1 LHFAEHGAILTIIKV
16 VIISIREVNQG
27 MTVQEALEFI
37 HSEKWAGSKP
47 GLSRTRELLRRIGD
61 PHKKCAYVHI
71 AGTNGKG
78 SVAAMLASVLTRSGY
93 RTGLYTSPYL
103 NRFNERMQVDGL
115 PIPDDELAEIAEKIK
130 PHVLELEDSPTEFE
144 LVTVMAFE
152 WFAQKQCDVVVLEV
166 GMGGRLD
173 STNVIESPECAVI
186 TNIGLDHTRELGDT
200 LTLIAGEKA
209 GIIKPG
215 RPTALYQQTQEVTRV
230 IEDVCSQRRSQL
242 TIADFSR
249 LRKISDTREGQTFSY
264 RDSEPLHISLL
275 GENQLKNAAL
285 VLEVLEILK
294 KEGWNIS
301 RDATSRGLAEARWP
315 ARFEIVSR
323 SPWFVVDGGHNPQGT
338 ETVVRNLENYFSRMH
353 TILLVGVLRDKD
365 YSRMMDI
372 LAPAADGFVTVTP
385 GNPRALPA
393 EELAKL
399 LEKYGKPVTACPS
412 IREGIEAA
420 MSAAGPGG
428 VVCSAGSLYMA
439 GEVRAYFG
447 LA

>member
-1 LHFAEHGAILTIIKV
+1 
-16 VIISIREVNQG
+16 
-27 MTVQEALEFI
+27 M
-37 HSEKWAGSKP
+37 
-47 GLSRTRELLRRIGD
+47 
-61 PHKKCAYVHI
+61 
-71 AGTNGKG
+71 
-78 SVAAMLASVLTRSGY
+78 
-93 RTGLYTSPYL
+93 
-103 NRFNERMQVDGL
+103 
-115 PIPDDELAEIAEKIK
+115 
-130 PHVLELEDSPTEFE
+130 
-144 LVTVMAFE
+144 
-152 WFAQKQCDVVVLEV
+152 
-166 GMGGRLD
+166 
-173 STNVIESPECAVI
+173 
-186 TNIGLDHTRELGDT
+186 
-200 LTLIAGEKA
+200 
-209 GIIKPG
+209 
-215 RPTALYQQTQEVTRV
+215 
-230 IEDVCSQRRSQL
+230 
-242 TIADFSR
+242 
-249 LRKISDTREGQTFSY
+249 
-264 RDSEPLHISLL
+264 
-275 GENQLKNAAL
+275 
-285 VLEVLEILK
+285 EILK

-372 LAPAADGFVTVTP
+372 LAPAADGGVTVTP